1 MDDLAAFAVLV
12 DAGSFTLAAQQLGC
26 SKGQLSKRI
35 SHLEAQFAVVLLHR
49 TTRRL
54 SLTAAGAA
62 LLPQA
67 QALVVQVERARQATV
82 PVSLGETF
90 FDGLLLEFSRDYP
103 DVQIELD
110 LSNNFR
116 DLLREG
122 FDLAIRTEVGNDER
136 LVARPLLVMNEMT
149 CASPAYLE
157 RYGEPRTPQ
166 ELAQHHCLLNSHYSG
181 REEWQYHRQHE
192 LVRVRVGGP
201 LRWLVPVS
209 PACRPMPWPQSW
221 LMGVCAGCC
230 VIIAP
235 AICRPTWCIRTR
247 AGCPDAPRC
256 WPIIWSVG
264 SSAAARRWSGSSFSH
279 AVCKRVMAPWRISRP
294 SVCAG
299 SNVQLAAWAL
309 SRAVSSRWPSSRTS
323 SRSRMNTWLA

>member
-12 DAGSFTLAAQQLGC
+12 EAGSFTLAAQQLGC

-35 SHLEAQFAVVLLHR
+35 SQLEAQFAVVLLHR

-67 QALVVQVERARQATV
+67 QALVRQVERAHQALARLKDDIAGPVRMTV

-110 LSNNFR
+110 LSNAFR
-116 DLLREG
+116 DLAREG

-136 LVARPLLVMNEMT
+136 LVARPLLVMNELT

-157 RYGEPRTPQ
+157 RYGEPQTPQ
-166 ELAQHHCLLNSHYSG
+166 ELAHHRCLLNSHYSG

-192 LVRVRVGGP
+192 LLRVRVGGP
-201 LRWLVPVS
+201 FASNHYSLLKKAALVGAGIARLPSYALTAELADGRLRWLLRDYQTRDM
-209 PACRPMPWPQSW
+209 PAYLVHPYQGGLPR
-221 LMGVCAGCC
+221 
-230 VIIAP
+230 
-235 AICRPTWCIRTR
+235 RTQVL
-247 AGCPDAPRC
+247 ADYL
-256 WPIIWSVG
+256 VG
-264 SSAAARRWSGSSFSH
+264 WFKRSGE
-279 AVCKRVMAPWRISRP
+279 ALQRIQR
-294 SVCAG
+294 
-299 SNVQLAAWAL
+299 
-309 SRAVSSRWPSSRTS
+309 
-323 SRSRMNTWLA
+323 

>member
-12 DAGSFTLAAQQLGC
+12 EAGSFTLAAQQLGC

-35 SHLEAQFAVVLLHR
+35 SQLEAQFSVVLLHR

-67 QALVVQVERARQATV
+67 QALVVQVERAHQALARLKDDIAGPVRMTV

-110 LSNNFR
+110 LNNGFR
-116 DLLREG
+116 DLAREG

-136 LVARPLLVMNEMT
+136 LVARPLLVMNELT

-157 RYGEPRTPQ
+157 RYGEPQTPQ
-166 ELAQHHCLLNSHYSG
+166 ELANHRCLLNSHYSG

-192 LVRVRVGGP
+192 LLRVRVGGP
-201 LRWLVPVS
+201 FASNHYNLLKKAALVGAGIARLPSYVLPAELADGRLRWLL
-209 PACRPMPWPQSW
+209 RDY
-221 LMGVCAGCC
+221 
-230 VIIAP
+230 
-235 AICRPTWCIRTR
+235 RTR
-247 AGCPDAPRC
+247 DMPLYLVHPYQGGLPRRTQVLADYLIG
-256 WPIIWSVG
+256 WFK
-264 SSAAARRWSGSSFSH
+264 RSGE
-279 AVCKRVMAPWRISRP
+279 
-294 SVCAG
+294 
-299 SNVQLAAWAL
+299 AL
-309 SRAVSSRWPSSRTS
+309 ERLQR
-323 SRSRMNTWLA
+323 